1 MEAGVMV
8 AVVTEVG
15 DMVVAVFTQAATA
28 EVFTQAVSTLV
39 DFTAAA
45 FMLLA
50 ALRGEDA
57 ATARSGSH
65 STPPGLTVPAFR
77 TAWRRTAPRKAV

>member
-15 DMVVAVFTQAATA
+15 DMVAAVFTP
-28 EVFTQAVSTLV
+28 AVSTLV

-77 TAWRRTAPRKAV
+77 AAWRRTAPRKAV

>member
-1 MEAGVMV
+1 
-8 AVVTEVG
+8 
-15 DMVVAVFTQAATA
+15 VVAVFTEEATA
-28 EVFTQAVSTLV
+28 EVFTAAVSTRV

-57 ATARSGSH
+57 ATARSGS
-65 STPPGLTVPAFR
+65 PPVLTAPAFR

>member
-1 MEAGVMV
+1 MEAGAM
-8 AVVTEVG
+8 AAGVT
-15 DMVVAVFTQAATA
+15 VVAVFTEEATA
-28 EVFTQAVSTLV
+28 EVFTAAVSTRV

-77 TAWRRTAPRKAV
+77 TA